1 MLSKTVKRF
10 GAVIFLAVFAV
21 FLSVALFS
29 IASPPSGVDAAG
41 YGVYPTIRTH
51 PGAGGGTT
59 YTTSANLAQA
69 TWLPYETADVYAVL
83 DLTTLQ
89 TVTLKTQSSAD
100 GVTWVDGTTIWNAV
114 TADQATTS
122 RINALG
128 AYYRFV
134 LTAGGETTYTPTLK
148 IVLK

>member
-1 MLSKTVKRF
+1 MFAAL
-10 GAVIFLAVFAV
+10 LALLTPAQP
-21 FLSVALFS
+21 A
-29 IASPPSGVDAAG
+29 DAAG

-51 PGAGGGTT
+51 AGAGGLTT
-59 YTTSANLAQA
+59 YTTSVNLGAA
-69 TWLPYETADVYAVL
+69 SWLYYETADVYAVL

-100 GVTWVDGTTIWNAV
+100 GVTWVDGTTIWNGV
-114 TADQATTS
+114 VADQATTS

-128 AYYRFV
+128 SQYRFV
-134 LTAGGETTYTPTLK
+134 LTASGESVYTPTIK